1 LRRSSINEL
10 SFRPQLASPGPAT
23 RGIDFSSAPA
33 LKGYVVT
40 LPKGRAQVHLSGP
53 EGDPILATWSAG
65 IGRAAVFTSDYKDRW
80 GVAWTSWDGADRLFG
95 QLARDLSRRAD
106 NPRVRVE
113 ADTLGGELR
122 LRASV
127 LDERGHAENFRRIEV
142 RVAGPDGFS
151 ATVPLE
157 AAGAGAYA
165 GSLPLSRPGAYV
177 ATAVDEQTNEALG
190 TTAAALSAG
199 EELRPSGT
207 DRGLLRQITRVTGG
221 KVRDTLAGIFADR
234 DVLRFAY
241 QNLRQ
246 WLIVLAAGCL
256 LLGVA
261 SRRLALPDF
270 VLDAPRVLSSWL
282 TAAGPRKS
290 ARTDGTKQRA
300 PATLEALRQAKA
312 RNEGVPV
319 ASSPSFDETPRFA
332 RPSQPPT
339 PAAGGHEAPASPSSH
354 RPPARQ
360 ATAAEILLSRR
371 RGRKT

>member
-1 LRRSSINEL
+1 
-10 SFRPQLASPGPAT
+10 
-23 RGIDFSSAPA
+23 
-33 LKGYVVT
+33 
-40 LPKGRAQVHLSGP
+40 
-53 EGDPILATWSAG
+53 
-65 IGRAAVFTSDYKDRW
+65 
-80 GVAWTSWDGADRLFG
+80 
-95 QLARDLSRRAD
+95 
-106 NPRVRVE
+106 VRVE

-127 LDERGHAENFRRIEV
+127 LDEHGHAENFRRIEV

-177 ATAVDEQTNEALG
+177 ATAIDELSNEALG

-199 EELRPSGT
+199 EELRPSGS

-234 DVLRFAY
+234 DALRFAY

-246 WLIVLAAGCL
+246 WLVVLCAGCL

-261 SRRLALPDF
+261 SRRLALPD
-270 VLDAPRVLSSWL
+270 LMLTASSTALSWL
-282 TAAGPRKS
+282 KTAR
-290 ARTDGTKQRA
+290 ARSSSRVRPKPSPQ
-300 PATLEALRQAKA
+300 ATLEALRQAKA
-312 RNEGVPV
+312 RSEFAHAVPS
-319 ASSPSFDETPRFA
+319 APLPETPHFA
-332 RPSQPPT
+332 RPSQPPPPPPSART
-339 PAAGGHEAPASPSSH
+339 GIAPTAPRSS
-354 RPPARQ
+354 RPPARH

-371 RGRKT
+371 RGRKS

>member
-1 LRRSSINEL
+1 M
-10 SFRPQLASPGPAT
+10 
-23 RGIDFSSAPA
+23 
-33 LKGYVVT
+33 
-40 LPKGRAQVHLSGP
+40 
-53 EGDPILATWSAG
+53 
-65 IGRAAVFTSDYKDRW
+65 
-80 GVAWTSWDGADRLFG
+80 RL
-95 QLARDLSRRAD
+95 
-106 NPRVRVE
+106 E

-127 LDERGHAENFRRIEV
+127 LDEHGHAENFRRIEV

-177 ATAVDEQTNEALG
+177 ATAVDEQSNEALG

-234 DVLRFAY
+234 DALRFAY
-241 QNLRQ
+241 QNLNQ
-246 WLIVLAAGCL
+246 WLVVLAAGCL

-270 VLDAPRVLSSWL
+270 MLSASSTAFSWL
-282 TAAGPRKS
+282 AAAGQRKS
-290 ARTDGTKQRA
+290 PAKREAMRGA
-300 PATLEALRQAKA
+300 PPSLEALRQAKA
-312 RNEGVPV
+312 RSEATRP
-319 ASSPSFDETPRFA
+319 APTAPLDDTPHFA
-332 RPSQPPT
+332 RPSQPPSEAP
-339 PAAGGHEAPASPSSH
+339 PARASEAPAIH
-354 RPPARQ
+354 RSNRPAARP
-360 ATAAEILLSRR
+360 ATAAEILLARR
-371 RGRKT
+371 RGRKP